1 MEDQALRLYRSAVMA
16 LNERR
21 WGVAAGIAQDLLRH
35 FPAHAGLHF
44 VAAVAAYER
53 DEIDPALGHMQ
64 RACQLAPESA
74 DYAAQMARM
83 LAGAHLVGEAVRHAA
98 RAEALGS
105 QSPVTLGMLGMVH
118 SRAND
123 HGKALHAF
131 ERAVAR
137 APDRPGLRYNLG
149 TCLAWFGRMEEAE
162 HEYRTVLSLDPRY
175 WRAYLSL
182 AHLRRRDAQDN
193 DLAALNAARD
203 TAGDDPEAALYL
215 NLAMAKQLEDI
226 GDYPAAFQC
235 LVEGKAGPRRA
246 RAHAAARDREMFAA
260 IQRAFRADASPVEG
274 HLDDAPIFVV
284 GMPRSGTTLVDRIL
298 SSHAGVH
305 SAGELDSLPLAVKR
319 MARTPTRDVVD
330 AATLG
335 AVAGMDW
342 AALGREYVASVRSL
356 IGDVPR
362 FVDKLPHN
370 FLYAG
375 HIARALPHARIVCL
389 RRDPMDT
396 CLANFRQL
404 FELSTPNYDYSFDLL
419 DTGRYYLMFDRLMA
433 HWQEVLPGRVHE
445 LHYEDLLRDQED
457 QTRRLLAFCGLDWD
471 PACLAFE
478 QNTAAVAT
486 ASVAQVREPL
496 TSRYVGRWRRY
507 GMDMAPLAALLGVP
521 MPA

>member
-1 MEDQALRLYRSAVMA
+1 MEAQALHWYRSAVTA

-21 WGVAAGIAQDLLRH
+21 WAVAAGIAQDMLGH

-44 VAAVAAYER
+44 VAAVAAYEG
-53 DEIDPALGHMQ
+53 DEIELALGHMQ
-64 RACQLAPESA
+64 RACRLAPDSA

-83 LAGAHLVGEAVRHAA
+83 LAGAHLMGDAVGHAR

-105 QSPVTLGMLGMVH
+105 ESPVTLGMLGMVH

-123 HGKALHAF
+123 HGRALHAF
-131 ERAVAR
+131 ERAVAL

-149 TCLAWFGRMEEAE
+149 SCLAMFGRMDEAE
-162 HEYRTVLSLDPRY
+162 QAYRTALSLDPRC

-193 DLAALNAARD
+193 DLAALNAALAS
-203 TAGDDPEAALYL
+203 AGGDPEATLYL
-215 NLAMAKQLEDI
+215 NLAMAKQLEDL
-226 GDYPAAFQC
+226 GDYPGAFRR
-235 LVEGKAGPRRA
+235 LVAGKAGLKRA
-246 RAHAAARDREMFAA
+246 RGHAGARDREMFAA
-260 IQRAFRADASPVEG
+260 IERAFREDDLPVAG
-274 HLDDAPIFVV
+274 HADDAPIFVV

-305 SAGELDSLPLAVKR
+305 SAGELDILPLAVKR
-319 MARTPTRDVVD
+319 MARTSTRDVVD

-335 AVAGMDW
+335 AIADMDW
-342 AALGREYVASVRSL
+342 AALGHDYVASVRAL
-356 IGDVPR
+356 VGEVPR

-370 FLYAG
+370 FLYVG
-375 HIARALPHARIVCL
+375 HIARALPQARIVCL

-419 DTGRYYLMFDRLMA
+419 DTGRYYQRFDRLMA
-433 HWQEVLPGRVHE
+433 HWRKVLPGRVHE
-445 LHYEDLLRDQED
+445 LHYEDLLRDQEG

-471 PACLAFE
+471 PACLSFE
-478 QNTAAVAT
+478 HNAAAVAT

-496 TSRYVGRWRRY
+496 TTRYVGRWRRY
-507 GMDMAPLAALLGVP
+507 GADMAPLAALLGVP